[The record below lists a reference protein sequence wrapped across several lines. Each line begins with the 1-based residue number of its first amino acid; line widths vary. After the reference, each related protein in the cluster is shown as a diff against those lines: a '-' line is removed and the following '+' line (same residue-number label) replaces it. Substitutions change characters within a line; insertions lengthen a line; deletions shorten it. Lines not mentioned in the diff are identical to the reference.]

1 MPARWTAAG
10 VSKLLGY
17 YNSIEAIKREG
28 GTNAALWAEVHGIE
42 AEGGPVT
49 AGATIFD
56 MNEVAARASAVIQA
70 EAAFNAGV
78 DSGAITGDMWAW
90 APWSTQTTA
99 AWGSPEYQIRYQYE
113 TLSPEGEVALSWGQT
128 DWSGV
133 LPDSPQDIISHVSGS
148 AQTNLDTY
156 SPFALQQAGI
166 AAGST
171 LGAITAVQLLRV

>member
-49 AGATIFD
+49 QGATIFD
-56 MNEVAARASAVIQA
+56 MNEVGRRASEVINAQ
-70 EAAFNAGV
+70 AAFASGV
-78 DSGAITGDMWAW
+78 DSGALTADMWAW

-99 AWGSPEYQIRYQYE
+99 AWGTPEYQIRYQYE
-113 TLSPEGEVALSWGQT
+113 TLSPEGEQSLAWGQT
-128 DWSGV
+128 DWSGQ
-133 LPDSPQDIISHVSGS
+133 LPDSPADILSQINQS

-166 AAGST
+166 AEGSS
-171 LGAITAVQLLRV
+171 LGNITAVQLLRV

>member
-1 MPARWTAAG
+1 MAARWTAAG

-17 YNSIEAIKREG
+17 YNSIEAIIREG
-28 GTNAALWAEVHGIE
+28 GTNAALWNEVHGIE

-49 AGATIFD
+49 EGATIFD
-56 MNEVAARASAVIQA
+56 MNEVAARARATIQA
-70 EAAFNAGV
+70 EAAFSAGI
-78 DSGAITGDMWAW
+78 DSGQTTADMWAW

-113 TLSPEGEVALSWGQT
+113 TVGPDGAFNTSWGQT

-133 LPDSPQDIISHVSGS
+133 LPDNPADILSHISGS

-166 AAGST
+166 AEGST
-171 LGAITAVQLLRV
+171 LGAVTAVQLLRV